1 MSRSTLI
8 GRALDSLDDAKVV
21 AAQLR
26 NALEEIGVSVPR
38 LKLLQVVARLC
49 GAHHYDELQYRLK
62 GKSSSDQSAPSAEI
76 RLLTLPEVLLL
87 KKPDGDGS
95 MAEHLEFSDKDSATR
110 WRYVMRS
117 DAIKP
122 EALEAARRLALG
134 EPLRPTDSK
143 WLTGGASEVSV
154 IDDEVADGALN
165 INAQALA
172 GAAYLGEGKWSVG
185 PNYYCRV
192 SINEPVSIET
202 LGVPVS
208 PKAMDKERLYARHF
222 APPPDIAAAGFE
234 AFTLNI
240 ESRLMLRCLTLPNSA
255 LVLES
260 MGLLGPGVALNRI
273 KVALLRA
280 DQGGST
286 RVIRLFGASE
296 QPLAGLSWVATH
308 WHGGSSRCGSSSAD
322 FNYSGETGLA
332 RIWQEI
338 RDWLSSDSSAAK
350 LADPDASISAIRRAQ
365 LQKWVSK

>member
-1 MSRSTLI
+1 VI

-38 LKLLQVVARLC
+38 PKLLQVMARLC

-62 GKSSSDQSAPSAEI
+62 GKSSSDHSVPSAET

-87 KKPDGDGS
+87 KKPDGDGFL
-95 MAEHLEFSDKDSATR
+95 AAHLEFSDKDSATR
-110 WRYVMRS
+110 WCYAMGS
-117 DAIKP
+117 EAIKP
-122 EALEAARRLALG
+122 EALEAARRLVLG

-143 WLTGGASEVSV
+143 WLTGGFSGASV
-154 IDDEVADGALN
+154 IDDKTADGALN

-172 GAAYLGEGKWSVG
+172 RAAYLGDGKWSVG

-192 SINEPVSIET
+192 SVNDPVLIETRGIPVSA
-202 LGVPVS
+202 
-208 PKAMDKERLYARHF
+208 KAMDQERLCAQRF

-255 LVLES
+255 AVLES
-260 MGLLGPGVALNRI
+260 LGLVGPGAALNRI

-280 DQGGST
+280 EQGGGM
-286 RVIRLFGASE
+286 RVIRLFGRTE
-296 QPLAGLSWVATH
+296 QLLAGLSWVGTQ
-308 WHGGSSRCGSSSAD
+308 WPGGADRCGSSSTD
-322 FNYSGETGLA
+322 FDYSGEPGLT
-332 RIWQEI
+332 RVWREI
-338 RDWLSSDSSAAK
+338 REWVSSDPSATKQA
-350 LADPDASISAIRRAQ
+350 ADPDANVSAIRRAQ